1 MSASS
6 RSPRQYVC
14 LALGMLG
21 SALVLV
27 AFMVLPFYSFTLGGQ
42 VVGPRTG
49 AELWLQLLLSGP
61 FFLIISLI
69 PGAALL
75 TLCLNMITVFTSLSR
90 LWYRV
95 YVIALISGTAALLF
109 QLLLLRFLASL
120 AMGSVVILT
129 GYGIMWIGWSA
140 LR

>member
-6 RSPRQYVC
+6 LSHRQYIC
-14 LALGMLG
+14 LALGILG

-49 AELWLQLLLSGP
+49 AELWLQLLQSGP
-61 FFLIISLI
+61 FFLVISLI
-69 PGAALL
+69 PGTALL
-75 TLCLNMITVFTSLSR
+75 ILCLSMITAFTSLPR

-95 YVIALISGTAALLF
+95 YLIALISGTAALLF
-109 QLLLLRFLASL
+109 QLLLLRLLASL
-120 AMGSVVILT
+120 AMGSVVILI